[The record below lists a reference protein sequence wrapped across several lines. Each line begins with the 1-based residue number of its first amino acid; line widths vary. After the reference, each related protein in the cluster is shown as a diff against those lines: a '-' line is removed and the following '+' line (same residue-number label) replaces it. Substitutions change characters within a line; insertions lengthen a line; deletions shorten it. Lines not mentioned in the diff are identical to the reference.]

1 MKWILIGFVFAV
13 LSVSVM
19 LSAGFEF
26 IGAERP
32 APTAETGSLTGR

>member
-1 MKWILIGFVFAV
+1 MKWIVIGFVFAV

-32 APTAETGSLTGR
+32 APVAEAAALNGR